1 MSRAAIRVI
10 SQLTDRGDIEPDIGG
25 QEKVI
30 AARR

>member
-1 MSRAAIRVI
+1 MSRVAILVI
-10 SQLTDRGDIEPDIGG
+10 LQLTDGCDIEPDIGG